1 MKDAFAPGPLDES
14 YVVSRTH
21 FRYCVEGHHRLDL
34 WNSGIFRMVQRA
46 VCASEWD
53 SFSLLLP
60 CPPLPLVEFLRS
72 FPSDQT
78 TKW

>member
-34 WNSGIFRMVQRA
+34 WTAEFSGWYRGQCECVR
-46 VCASEWD
+46 VSGT
-53 SFSLLLP
+53 
-60 CPPLPLVEFLRS
+60 V
-72 FPSDQT
+72 FPSSFLVLLFL
-78 TKW
+78 